1 MTDGYDVRM
10 PSAPA
15 IDPRRRPPSLLAV
28 PGYVIHKVAQH
39 GQRVLHEA
47 LAEHELA
54 LPHFAVLSALHDLGP
69 VAQHALAAHLHIH
82 ASHLV
87 RYLDETE
94 RRGLVGRERD
104 PDDRRRQRVAITTAG
119 EALIAK
125 LTPAVERAE
134 QDLLKALSP
143 TERETLT
150 TLLDRVLADHDRLEP
165 EDRAVGC

>member
-1 MTDGYDVRM
+1 MCAM
-10 PSAPA
+10 PPA
-15 IDPRRRPPSLLAV
+15 AASDPRRRPASLLGV

-47 LAEHELA
+47 LAEHQLA
-54 LPHFAVLSALHDLGP
+54 LPHFAVLSALHDVGP
-69 VAQHALAAHLHIH
+69 VAQHALAAHLHIQ

-104 PDDRRRQRVAITTAG
+104 PDDRRRQRVAITAAG
-119 EALIAK
+119 EAL
-125 LTPAVERAE
+125 LTQLAPAVEHAE

-143 TERETLT
+143 DERATLT
-150 TLLDRVLADHDRLEP
+150 ALLDRVLADHDQRSP
-165 EDRAVGC
+165 EDRAADC